1 MWGILSVLTMSLTEM
16 ILSFQRTTSDG
27 IGVLSHAYCALL
39 RTRRIIFVSHLTIH
53 FEMPTTS
60 RWHYS
65 RHYYRFEAAYPP
77 SSGFF
82 SLWRIRDTR
91 PRKWELSDTISFAL
105 CSPYSFDT
113 TKQPQIILWKRKK
126 KKRYERNRVLIDSG
140 EPGCAPPVFQFSE
153 IKWNHIF
160 DGNVTDFHEPL
171 VKAE

>member
-91 PRKWELSDTISFAL
+91 PRKWELSDAISFAL

-126 KKRYERNRVLIDSG
+126 KKTLWKKWRIDWQRWTWLRSSSFPILWNKMKSHIWWKRYG
-140 EPGCAPPVFQFSE
+140 FSWA
-153 IKWNHIF
+153 I
-160 DGNVTDFHEPL
+160 G
-171 VKAE
+171 

>member
-1 MWGILSVLTMSLTEM
+1 MSLTEM

-82 SLWRIRDTR
+82 FLVTDTWHPTEKMRTFGRHIFR
-91 PRKWELSDTISFAL
+91 PLFAL
-105 CSPYSFDT
+105 QFWHDKTATNNSMKKKEKKPLWKKSRIDWQQWTWLRSSSF
-113 TKQPQIILWKRKK
+113 PILWNKMKSHIWW
-126 KKRYERNRVLIDSG
+126 KRYG
-140 EPGCAPPVFQFSE
+140 FSWA
-153 IKWNHIF
+153 I
-160 DGNVTDFHEPL
+160 G
-171 VKAE
+171 